1 METTLTRGESR
12 AEALVAGREG
22 DREREVMIRYL
33 EQVRVF
39 FINKTQP
46 PFSSLA
52 NNIQYSN
59 SYRM

>member
-12 AEALVAGREG
+12 AEGISGRERG
-22 DREREVMIRYL
+22 GQEREVMIRYL

-46 PFSSLA
+46 PFSILA